1 VVSKARNRR
10 ENGGTW
16 KIDPARA
23 PTTTHQ
29 SALTSPSR
37 PSGMSTP
44 PTPCRHLAYTCTEPR
59 GFFIYSYHT
68 ETEYLV
74 VRTHGPVVTLAYLSV
89 LRQKTRV
96 LPDGNGT
103 KKKSCHVMHMPIN
116 LNLGFIWLSTHPV
129 ATSLYLSFPLIAIR
143 PSNYDMGEYLF
154 IQLTFKCHR

>member
-1 VVSKARNRR
+1 MAAHGRSTPRELQQQHTKARLPVHAPPNAMPPPC
-10 ENGGTW
+10 
-16 KIDPARA
+16 IYMYRA
-23 PTTTHQ
+23 TG
-29 SALTSPSR
+29 L
-37 PSGMSTP
+37 
-44 PTPCRHLAYTCTEPR
+44 
-59 GFFIYSYHT
+59 FIYSYHT

-89 LRQKTRV
+89 LRQKARA

-143 PSNYDMGEYLF
+143 PSNYDMGEDLF